1 MKRYESLYQTKNEP
15 WEYSKRAVER
25 IRHERLAE
33 LVKQYLQPQ
42 KVLLEIGCS
51 KGILSERLLPLTEHF
66 SLLEIS
72 PTALS
77 ETKKRLYNMEH
88 SGFLEFHEGSALE
101 LPFSNNTFQCA
112 LAADGI
118 HEWGFTLEQKMQ
130 AYSEIYRVLMPGGFA
145 IFSDYLRPEWF
156 SDVKETF
163 SRTSFESVYEEYL
176 GDRPS
181 YQLESWL
188 KALKHFPW
196 VQQVNASLSLAK
208 KLQVVGKKLGP
219 KGSRHMIWIGRKP

>member
-1 MKRYESLYQTKNEP
+1 MKRYESLYQTENEP
-15 WEYSKRAVER
+15 WDYSKRAVEQ

-33 LVKQYLQPQ
+33 LVKQYLQPK

-51 KGILSERLLPLTEHF
+51 KGILSERLLSMTEHF

-77 ETKKRLYNMEH
+77 EAKKRLYKLEH
-88 SGFLEFHEGSALE
+88 SGSLEFQEGSALE
-101 LPFSNNTFQCA
+101 LPFSNNSFQCA

-118 HEWGFTLEQKMQ
+118 HEWGFSSEQKMQ
-130 AYSEIYRVLMPGGFA
+130 AYSEIYRVLMPGGVA

-156 SDVKETF
+156 SDVKEMF
-163 SRTSFESVYEEYL
+163 SRTKFTFILEEYL

-196 VQQVNASLSLAK
+196 VKQLNASLSLAK
-208 KLQVVGKKLGP
+208 QLQMVGKKLGP
-219 KGSRHMIWIGRKP
+219 RGSRHMIWIGKKP